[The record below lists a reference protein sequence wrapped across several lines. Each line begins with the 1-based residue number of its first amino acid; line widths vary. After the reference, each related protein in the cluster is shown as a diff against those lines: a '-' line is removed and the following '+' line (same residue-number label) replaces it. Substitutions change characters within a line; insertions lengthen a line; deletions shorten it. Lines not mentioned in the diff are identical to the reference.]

1 MCRASAKRST
11 SGCGRTLASSEV
23 RFPERPAIP
32 VSLYAL
38 VAALLVERWALG
50 RDNVSVALIGFA
62 AVTSGFVLMWARWRR
77 NEAEAWGAVVC
88 AIGAGAAA
96 LMVSAC
102 ALWVA
107 HGFAAELNA
116 SSITTWTFE
125 ALSDASPSTSGYRCR
140 ARAYQKGCSSGDVWL
155 TTQEALRRGDMICGV
170 GRYRANGDDD
180 YGRSNRQQGVWGSV
194 IIVRTQRTGRR
205 QGLTALPLAV
215 REGARRLICPTSSD
229 ERAVLAGIVLGDR
242 SEMRERGLDELFA
255 TCGVAHLVAVS
266 GSHIAVVAALLAHV
280 LQQSGL
286 RPAQRMTAQLVVTLA
301 FVAVCGAPASAVR
314 AWAMSAVASA
324 GTLAGRRLAGTSSV
338 CLVALAMT
346 LVDPGLSGQ
355 LGFLLSVV
363 CVIALCLYG
372 SYASAL
378 TDTLVPPVY
387 LPRGVRAETR
397 IRLGGARRAC
407 VSSLGASAVAQ
418 AATLPL
424 VGPVFACV
432 SLVGPL
438 SMLLVGAPLSAALAL
453 GLVSVLVGP
462 LAVVRHAGF
471 ALCDMLL
478 HVVLVVLRGLARVPY
493 ASVPL
498 SAEASTL
505 WAFVIVGG
513 LGVLVVWPQPSRASV
528 QRIAVC
534 ITLVVVVLVAHWRFL
549 APARVCVLDVGQ
561 GDAILIQDGPSAI
574 LVDAGPPDGSL
585 PKALA
590 RNHVLHLDAV
600 VLTHLHDDHY
610 GGLMDLEGHVGV
622 GEVIVAAGA
631 EDNLPEELDEAVH
644 ELTGSSCEEI
654 SYHNQLQVGGFTL
667 LAVWPRT
674 EVDGLDNPDSLE
686 LTIAYTGR
694 GRELRGLLTGDA
706 EQDETGAVI
715 AAGDVGDIDFLK
727 VGHHGSEVSL
737 TSEQAEALAP
747 EVAVASAGEGNAY
760 GHPRK
765 ECVEALVSAGARFLC
780 TKDVGD
786 VELRPGRD
794 GVMVRTATSRR

>member
-1 MCRASAKRST
+1 M
-11 SGCGRTLASSEV
+11 

-50 RDNVSVALIGFA
+50 RDNVSAALMGFA
-62 AVTSGFVLMWARWRR
+62 AVASGLVLVWARCRR

-88 AIGAGAAA
+88 AVCAGVAA

-102 ALWVA
+102 ALWVG
-107 HGFAAELNA
+107 HGFAAELSS
-116 SSITTWTFE
+116 SSISTWTFE
-125 ALSDASPSTSGYRCR
+125 ALSDASPSTSGYRSR

-170 GRYRANGDDD
+170 GRYRANGDDG
-180 YGRSNRQQGVWGSV
+180 YGRSNRQQGIWGSV

-205 QGLTALPLAV
+205 QGLTAFPLAV

-266 GSHIAVVAALLAHV
+266 GSHIAVVAALLSHV

-286 RPAQRMTAQLVVTLA
+286 RPAQRMTAQLVVTL
-301 FVAVCGAPASAVR
+301 G
-314 AWAMSAVASA
+314 
-324 GTLAGRRLAGTSSV
+324 
-338 CLVALAMT
+338 LVALAMT

-378 TDTLVPPVY
+378 TDTLVPPVC

-397 IRLGGARRAC
+397 IRLGGARQAC

-462 LAVVRHAGF
+462 LAVMRHAGF

-493 ASVPL
+493 ASVPV
-498 SAEASTL
+498 SEEASTL
-505 WAFVIVGG
+505 WALVIVGG
-513 LGVLVVWPQPSRASV
+513 LGVLVWWPQPSRASV

-534 ITLVVVVLVAHWRFL
+534 IALAVVVVVAHWRFL
-549 APARVCVLDVGQ
+549 APARVCVLDIGQ

-667 LAVWPRT
+667 VAVWPRT

-694 GRELRGLLTGDA
+694 GRELRGLLTGDCLHGP
-706 EQDETGAVI
+706 EPR
-715 AAGDVGDIDFLK
+715 AAG
-727 VGHHGSEVSL
+727 
-737 TSEQAEALAP
+737 
-747 EVAVASAGEGNAY
+747 AY
-760 GHPRK
+760 YGR
-765 ECVEALVSAGARFLC
+765 CGA
-780 TKDVGD
+780 
-786 VELRPGRD
+786 GRD
-794 GVMVRTATSRR
+794 GGGHRRRRGGRH

>member
-1 MCRASAKRST
+1 
-11 SGCGRTLASSEV
+11 
-23 RFPERPAIP
+23 
-32 VSLYAL
+32 
-38 VAALLVERWALG
+38 
-50 RDNVSVALIGFA
+50 
-62 AVTSGFVLMWARWRR
+62 
-77 NEAEAWGAVVC
+77 
-88 AIGAGAAA
+88 
-96 LMVSAC
+96 
-102 ALWVA
+102 
-107 HGFAAELNA
+107 
-116 SSITTWTFE
+116 
-125 ALSDASPSTSGYRCR
+125 
-140 ARAYQKGCSSGDVWL
+140 
-155 TTQEALRRGDMICGV
+155 
-170 GRYRANGDDD
+170 
-180 YGRSNRQQGVWGSV
+180 
-194 IIVRTQRTGRR
+194 
-205 QGLTALPLAV
+205 
-215 REGARRLICPTSSD
+215 
-229 ERAVLAGIVLGDR
+229 
-242 SEMRERGLDELFA
+242 
-255 TCGVAHLVAVS
+255 
-266 GSHIAVVAALLAHV
+266 
-280 LQQSGL
+280 
-286 RPAQRMTAQLVVTLA
+286 
-301 FVAVCGAPASAVR
+301 
-314 AWAMSAVASA
+314 
-324 GTLAGRRLAGTSSV
+324 
-338 CLVALAMT
+338 
-346 LVDPGLSGQ
+346 
-355 LGFLLSVV
+355 
-363 CVIALCLYG
+363 
-372 SYASAL
+372 
-378 TDTLVPPVY
+378 
-387 LPRGVRAETR
+387 
-397 IRLGGARRAC
+397 
-407 VSSLGASAVAQ
+407 
-418 AATLPL
+418 
-424 VGPVFACV
+424 
-432 SLVGPL
+432 
-438 SMLLVGAPLSAALAL
+438 
-453 GLVSVLVGP
+453 
-462 LAVVRHAGF
+462 
-471 ALCDMLL
+471 MLL

-493 ASVPL
+493 ASVPV
-498 SAEASTL
+498 SAGAPTL

-534 ITLVVVVLVAHWRFL
+534 ITLAVVVLVAHWRFL

-631 EDNLPEELDEAVH
+631 KDNLPEELDEAVH

-654 SYHNQLQVGGFTL
+654 CYHNQLQVGGFTL

-715 AAGDVGDIDFLK
+715 AAGEVGDIDFLK